1 MEKMAE
7 TQCPIHDLLRR
18 RWSPRA
24 FADRP
29 VEPEKLC
36 SLLEAARWAPSSYNE
51 QPWFFLMALRE
62 DREEFNRMLSCLVEG
77 NVAWA
82 QKAPV
87 LMISVAKLKFEK
99 SGKPNR
105 HAFHD
110 VGQAVADMTTQATSI
125 GLAVHQMAGILVDKA
140 REVYNIP
147 QDYEAVAGI
156 AVGYP
161 GEPETLSGEL
171 REREQA
177 PRNRRPLESFV
188 FTGGWGVTS
197 PLVQYRPR

>member
-110 VGQAVADMTTQATSI
+110 VGQAVADMTTQATSV
-125 GLAVHQMAGILVDKA
+125 GLAVHQMAGIVADKA

-147 QDYEAVAGI
+147 RDYEAVAGI

-171 REREQA
+171 RERELA

-197 PLVQYRPR
+197 PLVRNKA

>member
-1 MEKMAE
+1 MEKIAA
-7 TQCPIHDLLRR
+7 TQCPIPDLLRR

-29 VEPEKLC
+29 VEREKLC
-36 SLLEAARWAPSSYNE
+36 SLLEAARWAPSSYHE
-51 QPWFFLMALRE
+51 QPWFFLVATRE
-62 DREEFNRMLSCLVEG
+62 DRAEFDRMLTCLVEG

-105 HAFHD
+105 HAFYD
-110 VGQAVADMTTQATSI
+110 VGQAAADMTTQATSI
-125 GLAVHQMAGILVDKA
+125 GLSVHQMAGILVDKA

-171 REREQA
+171 RERELA

-188 FTGGWGVTS
+188 FTGGWGLVS
-197 PLVQYRPR
+197 PLVRNKA